1 MIGDPT
7 IIVPK
12 PSGADSTVPDA
23 PHLSRH
29 IAETVQAVVQL
40 HADHRLRSTRVEKVV
55 DRWTAALGRPSSIIW
70 LVCVVTFWVGL
81 NLLLRHVGYVP
92 IDRPP
97 FPWLNNALAV
107 SGLVVL
113 ILILST
119 QRRAD
124 QLADVREQ
132 ITLELASLTERK
144 VAKVIDLIEELR
156 RDSPH
161 LTDRVDHEA
170 REMAER
176 KHPGEMLGVIK
187 ETHEEIVAKH
197 QEAAPDS

>member
-1 MIGDPT
+1 MIGEPP
-7 IIVPK
+7 IILSK
-12 PSGADSTVPDA
+12 PGSAESTVADP

-92 IDRPP
+92 FDRPP

-107 SGLVVL
+107 IGLVVL

-197 QEAAPDS
+197 GDCASDT

>member
-7 IIVPK
+7 IIVPNAR
-12 PSGADSTVPDA
+12 SAESTVPDN
-23 PHLSRH
+23 PPLSRH

-70 LVCVVTFWVGL
+70 LVCVVSFWVGL

-187 ETHEEIVAKH
+187 ETHEEIAAKH
-197 QEAAPDS
+197 REDAPDS

>member
-12 PSGADSTVPDA
+12 PTGAESTVPDA
-23 PHLSRH
+23 PPLSRH

-70 LVCVVTFWVGL
+70 LVCVVTFWVGM
-81 NLLLRHVGYVP
+81 NLLLRHVGYVT

-187 ETHEEIVAKH
+187 ETHEEIVAQH
-197 QEAAPDS
+197 REGAPDS